1 MKRLAAC
8 STATGCAGPRAGIR
22 RKAPASQTSAAPVA
36 TFFVALAALA
46 ALTAAPTAAQV
57 AVRAGTLHTVSGPPI
72 ENAVVVAGAHGKIE
86 WVGPAAEADVP
97 DGVEVLEAAVVT
109 PGLVDPHSVVGLSG
123 ALNSNV
129 GPVRDQDQLE
139 RSSPIQPDLRAIDA
153 YDANETLVEWVRSYG
168 VTTMHTGHGPGAL
181 VSGQTMIAKTRGRNV
196 DQAVVVPARMLASTL
211 GNAVSSNFQSPG
223 TSAKGIAML
232 RNALLGAQAYLEQA
246 QKAAEA
252 GAEDGDEAGGREA
265 EGDEAEGDEAE
276 GDEAEDDEA
285 EGDEAEGDEA
295 DGEEGDARPAPKP
308 PARDLSKE
316 ALGQVLEG
324 ELSLLITANTVPEIA
339 AALRLQQEFGF
350 DLVLDGAAESYLL
363 LDEIREAGV
372 PVLLHPPMS
381 RVRNG
386 SWETAASLADAGIP
400 FAIQTGFEGYVPKTR
415 VLLWE
420 AAIAAANGLGM
431 ERALEAVTLSP
442 ARILGIDD
450 RVGSVEVGK
459 DADLAL
465 FDGDPFEYT
474 SHICGVIIEAEV
486 MSSECR

>member
-1 MKRLAAC
+1 M
-8 STATGCAGPRAGIR
+8 TARNPDVFPKGDRPGSRARCLGTASFFAGL
-22 RKAPASQTSAAPVA
+22 
-36 TFFVALAALA
+36 VALAAIPA
-46 ALTAAPTAAQV
+46 AAQV
-57 AVRAGTLHTVSGPPI
+57 AVRAGTLHTVSGAPI
-72 ENAVVVAGAHGKIE
+72 ENAVVIAGADGRIE
-86 WVGPAAEADVP
+86 WVGPAADANIP
-97 DGVEVLEAAVVT
+97 DGVDVLEAAVVT
-109 PGLVDPHSVVGLSG
+109 PGLVDARSVVGLSG

-139 RSSPIQPDLRAIDA
+139 RSSPLQPDLRAIDA

-168 VTTMHTGHGPGAL
+168 VTTLHTGHGPGAL

-196 DQAVVVPARMLASTL
+196 EQATLMPVRMLAATL

-232 RNALLGAQAYLEQA
+232 RSALHGAQSYLDQVR
-246 QKAAEA
+246 KAEEA
-252 GAEDGDEAGGREA
+252 DADGNGGSDGDGNG
-265 EGDEAEGDEAE
+265 EGD
-276 GDEAEDDEA
+276 DDA
-285 EGDEAEGDEA
+285 K
-295 DGEEGDARPAPKP
+295 PAPQP
-308 PARDLSKE
+308 PPRDLSKE
-316 ALGQVLEG
+316 ALGQVLSG
-324 ELSLLITANTVPEIA
+324 ELSLLVTANTVAEMA
-339 AALRLQQEFGF
+339 SALRLQQEFGF
-350 DLVLDGAAESYLL
+350 NLVLDSAAESYLL

-372 PVLLHPPMS
+372 PVLLHPTMS

-386 SWETAASLADAGIP
+386 SYETAGQLADAGIP

-431 ERALEAVTLSP
+431 ERALEAITLSP

-450 RVGSVEVGK
+450 RVGSIEVGK

-474 SHICGVIIEAEV
+474 SHICGVIIESEV
-486 MSSECR
+486 LSTECR

>member
-1 MKRLAAC
+1 MKRLGTI
-8 STATGCAGPRAGIR
+8 S
-22 RKAPASQTSAAPVA
+22 
-36 TFFVALAALA
+36 FFIPAALLA
-46 ALTAAPTAAQV
+46 VLAPTPAAAQV

-72 ENAVVVAGAHGKIE
+72 EDAVVIAGADGMIE
-86 WVGPAAEADVP
+86 WVGPAAEANIP
-97 DGVEVLEAAVVT
+97 DGVDVLEAAVVT
-109 PGLVDPHSVVGLSG
+109 PGLVDARSVVGLSG

-139 RSSPIQPDLRAIDA
+139 RSSPLQPELRAIDA

-168 VTTMHTGHGPGAL
+168 VTTLHTGHGPGAL

-196 DQAVVVPARMLASTL
+196 EQATLMPVRMLATTL

-232 RNALLGAQAYLEQA
+232 RSALHGAQAYLDQVR
-246 QKAAEA
+246 KAEEA
-252 GAEDGDEAGGREA
+252 GGDGSGGDNGDDNGEEDGDAK
-265 EGDEAEGDEAE
+265 
-276 GDEAEDDEA
+276 
-285 EGDEAEGDEA
+285 
-295 DGEEGDARPAPKP
+295 PAPQP
-308 PARDLSKE
+308 PPRDLAKE
-316 ALGQVLEG
+316 ALGQVLDG
-324 ELSLLITANTVPEIA
+324 ELSLLVTANTVAEMA
-339 AALRLQQEFGF
+339 SALRLQQEFGF
-350 DLVLDGAAESYLL
+350 DLVLDSAAESYLL

-372 PVLLHPPMS
+372 PVLLHPTMG

-386 SWETAASLADAGIP
+386 SYETAARLADAGIP

-450 RVGSVEVGK
+450 RVGSIEVGK

-474 SHICGVIIEAEV
+474 SHICGVIIESDV
-486 MSSECR
+486 MSAECR

>member
-1 MKRLAAC
+1 MKRLG
-8 STATGCAGPRAGIR
+8 TAF
-22 RKAPASQTSAAPVA
+22 
-36 TFFVALAALA
+36 FFVALAALVA
-46 ALTAAPTAAQV
+46 VPAAAQV
-57 AVRAGTLHTVSGPPI
+57 AVRAGTLHTVSGAPI
-72 ENAVVVAGAHGKIE
+72 ENAVVIAGADGRIE
-86 WVGPAAEADVP
+86 WVGPAAEANIP
-97 DGVEVLEAAVVT
+97 DGVDVLEAAVVT
-109 PGLVDPHSVVGLSG
+109 PGLVDARSVVGLSG

-139 RSSPIQPDLRAIDA
+139 RSSPLQPDLRAIDA

-168 VTTMHTGHGPGAL
+168 VTTLHTGHGPGAL

-196 DQAVVVPARMLASTL
+196 EQATLMPVRMLAATL

-232 RNALLGAQAYLEQA
+232 RSALHGAQAYLDQV
-246 QKAAEA
+246 QKAEEA
-252 GAEDGDEAGGREA
+252 GAEGNGESDGDGNGE
-265 EGDEAEGDEAE
+265 
-276 GDEAEDDEA
+276 EDD
-285 EGDEAEGDEA
+285 
-295 DGEEGDARPAPKP
+295 DAKPAPQP
-308 PARDLSKE
+308 PPRDLSKE
-316 ALGQVLEG
+316 ALGQVLSG
-324 ELSLLITANTVPEIA
+324 ELSLLVTANTVAEMA
-339 AALRLQQEFGF
+339 SALRLQQEFGF
-350 DLVLDGAAESYLL
+350 DLVLDSAAESYLL

-372 PVLLHPPMS
+372 PVLLHPTMS

-386 SWETAASLADAGIP
+386 SYETAATLADAGIP

-431 ERALEAVTLSP
+431 ERALEAITLSP

-450 RVGSVEVGK
+450 RVGSIEVGK

-474 SHICGVIIEAEV
+474 SHICGVIIESEV
-486 MSSECR
+486 LSTECR

>member
-1 MKRLAAC
+1 MKRLG
-8 STATGCAGPRAGIR
+8 TTLLL
-22 RKAPASQTSAAPVA
+22 VA
-36 TFFVALAALA
+36 VAALA
-46 ALTAAPTAAQV
+46 GGPAAAQV
-57 AVRAGTLHTVSGPPI
+57 AVRAETLHTVSGPPI
-72 ENAVVVAGAHGKIE
+72 RNAVVIAGADGKIE
-86 WVGPAAEADVP
+86 WVGPAAEANIP
-97 DGVEVLEAAVVT
+97 DGARVLEAAVVT

-168 VTTMHTGHGPGAL
+168 VTTLHTGHGPGAL
-181 VSGQTMIAKTRGRNV
+181 ISGQTMIAKTRGRNV
-196 DQAVVVPARMLASTL
+196 EQATLVPARMLAATL

-223 TSAKGIAML
+223 TSSKGVAML
-232 RNALLGAQAYLEQA
+232 RGAFIGAQAYLEEVR
-246 QKAAEA
+246 KAEEA
-252 GAEDGDEAGGREA
+252 GDEDESSDDNGDEDSEGHHDGDAK
-265 EGDEAEGDEAE
+265 
-276 GDEAEDDEA
+276 
-285 EGDEAEGDEA
+285 
-295 DGEEGDARPAPKP
+295 PAPKP
-308 PARDLSKE
+308 PPRDLAKE
-316 ALGQVLEG
+316 ALGQVLDG

-339 AALRLQQEFGF
+339 AALRLQSEFGF

-372 PVLLHPPMS
+372 PVVLHPTMS

-386 SWETAASLADAGIP
+386 SYETAAKLADAGIP
-400 FAIQTGFEGYVPKTR
+400 FALQTGFEGYVPKTR

-420 AAIAAANGLGM
+420 AAIAAANGLGR
-431 ERALEAVTLSP
+431 ERALEAITLSP

-450 RVGSVEVGK
+450 RVGSIEVGK

-486 MSSECR
+486 MSTECR

>member
-1 MKRLAAC
+1 MKRLGTTLALALL
-8 STATGCAGPRAGIR
+8 
-22 RKAPASQTSAAPVA
+22 
-36 TFFVALAALA
+36 VALAGGPA
-46 ALTAAPTAAQV
+46 AAQV
-57 AVRAGTLHTVSGPPI
+57 AVRAETLHTVSGAPI
-72 ENAVVVAGAHGKIE
+72 QNAVVIAGADGKIE
-86 WVGPAAEADVP
+86 WVGPAADANIP
-97 DGVEVLEAAVVT
+97 DGARVLEAAVVT

-168 VTTMHTGHGPGAL
+168 VTTLHTGHGPGAL
-181 VSGQTMIAKTRGRNV
+181 ISGQTMIAKTRGRNV
-196 DQAVVVPARMLASTL
+196 EQATLVPARMLAATL

-223 TSAKGIAML
+223 TSSKGVAML
-232 RNALLGAQAYLEQA
+232 RGALIGAQEYLEQVR
-246 QKAAEA
+246 KAENPGNAGILPASEGP
-252 GAEDGDEAGGREA
+252 GAEQSGDAVSSDDDGDAK
-265 EGDEAEGDEAE
+265 
-276 GDEAEDDEA
+276 
-285 EGDEAEGDEA
+285 
-295 DGEEGDARPAPKP
+295 PAPKP
-308 PARDLSKE
+308 PPRDLAKE
-316 ALGQVLEG
+316 ALGQVLDG

-339 AALRLQQEFGF
+339 AALRLQHEFGF

-372 PVLLHPPMS
+372 PVVLHPTMS

-386 SWETAASLADAGIP
+386 SFETAAKLADAGIP

-420 AAIAAANGLGM
+420 AAIAAANGLGQ
-431 ERALEAVTLSP
+431 ERALEAITLTP

-450 RVGSVEVGK
+450 RVGSIEVGK

-474 SHICGVIIEAEV
+474 SHICGVIIESEV
-486 MSSECR
+486 MSAECR

>member
-8 STATGCAGPRAGIR
+8 STATGCAGLLAGIR
-22 RKAPASQTSAAPVA
+22 RKAPAFETSAAPVT

-46 ALTAAPTAAQV
+46 ALTAVPTAAQV

-72 ENAVVVAGAHGKIE
+72 ENAVVIAGADGKIE
-86 WVGPAAEADVP
+86 WVGPAADANIP
-97 DGVEVLEAAVVT
+97 DGIEVVEAAVVT

-232 RNALLGAQAYLEQA
+232 RNALFGAQAYLDQV
-246 QKAAEA
+246 QQAAEA
-252 GAEDGDEAGGREA
+252 GTED
-265 EGDEAEGDEAE
+265 
-276 GDEAEDDEA
+276 
-285 EGDEAEGDEA
+285 GDEAEGDEA
-295 DGEEGDARPAPKP
+295 DGEEGDAKPAPKA

-339 AALRLQQEFGF
+339 SALRLQQEFGF

-372 PVLLHPPMS
+372 PVLLHPTMS

-386 SWETAASLADAGIP
+386 SYETAASLADAGIP

-450 RVGSVEVGK
+450 RVGSIEVGK

-474 SHICGVIIEAEV
+474 SHICGVIIESEV
-486 MSSECR
+486 MSTECR

>member
-1 MKRLAAC
+1 MKRLGTTLALALL
-8 STATGCAGPRAGIR
+8 
-22 RKAPASQTSAAPVA
+22 
-36 TFFVALAALA
+36 VALAGGPA
-46 ALTAAPTAAQV
+46 AAQV
-57 AVRAGTLHTVSGPPI
+57 AVRAETLHTVSGSPI
-72 ENAVVVAGAHGKIE
+72 QNAVVIAGADGKIE
-86 WVGPAAEADVP
+86 WVGPAADANIP

-168 VTTMHTGHGPGAL
+168 VTTLHTGHGPGAL
-181 VSGQTMIAKTRGRNV
+181 ISGQTMIAKTRGRNV
-196 DQAVVVPARMLASTL
+196 EQATLVPARMLAATL

-223 TSAKGIAML
+223 TSSKGVAML
-232 RNALLGAQAYLEQA
+232 RGALIGAQEYLEQVR
-246 QKAAEA
+246 KAENPGNAGILPASEGP
-252 GAEDGDEAGGREA
+252 GAEQSGDAVSSDDDGDAK
-265 EGDEAEGDEAE
+265 
-276 GDEAEDDEA
+276 
-285 EGDEAEGDEA
+285 
-295 DGEEGDARPAPKP
+295 PAPKP
-308 PARDLSKE
+308 PPRDLAKE
-316 ALGQVLEG
+316 ALGQVLDG

-339 AALRLQQEFGF
+339 AALRLQHEFGF

-372 PVLLHPPMS
+372 PVVLHPTMS

-386 SWETAASLADAGIP
+386 SFETAAKLADAGIP

-420 AAIAAANGLGM
+420 AAIAAANGLGR
-431 ERALEAVTLSP
+431 ERALEAITLTP

-450 RVGSVEVGK
+450 RVGSIEVGK

-474 SHICGVIIEAEV
+474 SHICGVIIESEV
-486 MSSECR
+486 MSAECR

>member
-1 MKRLAAC
+1 MSRRRANRPAEARTLAA
-8 STATGCAGPRAGIR
+8 AIVAGAL
-22 RKAPASQTSAAPVA
+22 AVAVAVPAS
-36 TFFVALAALA
+36 
-46 ALTAAPTAAQV
+46 AQV
-57 AVRAGTLHTVSGPPI
+57 AVRAGTLHTVSGEPV
-72 ENAVVVAGAHGKIE
+72 ENAVVIAGADGKIA
-86 WVGPAAEADVP
+86 WIGPAADAEIP

-109 PGLVDPHSVVGLSG
+109 PGLVDAHSVVGLSG

-153 YDANETLVEWVRSYG
+153 YDASETLVEWVRLYG
-168 VTTMHTGHGPGAL
+168 VTTLHTGHGPGAL
-181 VSGQTMIAKTRGRNV
+181 ISGQTMIAKTRGRNV

-223 TSAKGIAML
+223 TSAKGVAML
-232 RNALLGAQAYLEQA
+232 RNALHGARSYLDQVE
-246 QKAAEA
+246 AADDGETDDEGSDSGTEA
-252 GAEDGDEAGGREA
+252 GS
-265 EGDEAEGDEAE
+265 EGDTG
-276 GDEAEDDEA
+276 
-285 EGDEAEGDEA
+285 
-295 DGEEGDARPAPKP
+295 GESAGTP
-308 PARDLSKE
+308 PPRDLAKE
-316 ALGQVLEG
+316 ALGQVLDG
-324 ELSLLITANTVPEIA
+324 ELSLMVTANTAPQIA
-339 AALRLQQEFGF
+339 AALRLQREFGF
-350 DLVLDGAAESYLL
+350 DLVLDGAAESYRL

-372 PVLLHPPMS
+372 PVVLHPTMS

-386 SWETAASLADAGIP
+386 SYETAAALADAGIP
-400 FAIQTGFEGYVPKTR
+400 FAIQSGFEGYVPKTR

-450 RVGSVEVGK
+450 RVGAIEVGM

-474 SHICGVIIEAEV
+474 TRICGVIIEAEV
-486 MSSECR
+486 MSTECR

>member
-1 MKRLAAC
+1 MRRTALAWNRPPELRYTSECRCAGLLARLGRSPMELAAGQR
-8 STATGCAGPRAGIR
+8 ATTIRHGGAPR
-22 RKAPASQTSAAPVA
+22 PTLLA
-36 TFFVALAALA
+36 TVALAV
-46 ALTAAPTAAQV
+46 LTAGAAAAQV
-57 AVRAGTLHTVSGPPI
+57 AVRAETLHTVSGAPI
-72 ENAVVVAGAHGKIE
+72 ENAVVVAGADGRIE
-86 WVGPAAEADVP
+86 WVGPAAEANIP
-97 DGVEVLEAAVVT
+97 DGVDVLEAAVVT

-168 VTTMHTGHGPGAL
+168 VTTLHTGHGPGAL

-196 DQAVVVPARMLASTL
+196 EQAVVVPARMLASTL

-232 RNALLGAQAYLEQA
+232 RNALHGAQAYLDQVR
-246 QKAAEA
+246 KAEEA
-252 GAEDGDEAGGREA
+252 AGDGNGDSDGNGNGEKDGDAK
-265 EGDEAEGDEAE
+265 
-276 GDEAEDDEA
+276 
-285 EGDEAEGDEA
+285 
-295 DGEEGDARPAPKP
+295 PAPQP
-308 PARDLSKE
+308 PPRDLSKE
-316 ALGQVLEG
+316 ALGLVLEG

-339 AALRLQQEFGF
+339 AALRLRQEFGF
-350 DLVLDGAAESYLL
+350 DLVLDSAAESYLL

-372 PVLLHPPMS
+372 PVLLHPTMS

-386 SWETAASLADAGIP
+386 SYETAATLADAGIP

-431 ERALEAVTLSP
+431 ERALEAITLSS

-450 RVGSVEVGK
+450 RVGSIEVGK

-474 SHICGVIIEAEV
+474 SHICGVIIESEV
-486 MSSECR
+486 MSAECR

>member
-1 MKRLAAC
+1 MKRLG
-8 STATGCAGPRAGIR
+8 TTLLLAT
-22 RKAPASQTSAAPVA
+22 
-36 TFFVALAALA
+36 LAALA
-46 ALTAAPTAAQV
+46 GGPAAAQV
-57 AVRAGTLHTVSGPPI
+57 AVRAETLHTVSGPPI
-72 ENAVVVAGAHGKIE
+72 QNAIVIAGADGKIE
-86 WVGPAAEADVP
+86 WVGPAADANIP

-168 VTTMHTGHGPGAL
+168 VTTLHTGHGPGAL

-223 TSAKGIAML
+223 TSSKGVAML
-232 RNALLGAQAYLEQA
+232 RGALIGAQAYLEQVR
-246 QKAAEA
+246 KAEEA
-252 GAEDGDEAGGREA
+252 
-265 EGDEAEGDEAE
+265 GDEAESSDDNGDEDSE
-276 GDEAEDDEA
+276 GHHDD
-285 EGDEAEGDEA
+285 
-295 DGEEGDARPAPKP
+295 DAKPAPQP
-308 PARDLSKE
+308 PPRDLAKE
-316 ALGQVLEG
+316 ALGQVLDG
-324 ELSLLITANTVPEIA
+324 ELSLLVTANTVPEIA
-339 AALRLQQEFGF
+339 AALRLQREFGF

-372 PVLLHPPMS
+372 PVVLHPTMS

-386 SWETAASLADAGIP
+386 SYETAAKLADAGIP
-400 FAIQTGFEGYVPKTR
+400 FALQTGFEGYVPKTR

-420 AAIAAANGLGM
+420 AAIAAANGLGR
-431 ERALEAVTLSP
+431 ERALEAITLSP

-450 RVGSVEVGK
+450 RVGSIEVGK

-474 SHICGVIIEAEV
+474 SHICGVIIESEA
-486 MSSECR
+486 MSTECR

>member
-1 MKRLAAC
+1 MKNV
-8 STATGCAGPRAGIR
+8 T
-22 RKAPASQTSAAPVA
+22 
-36 TFFVALAALA
+36 LAALLVA
-46 ALTAAPTAAQV
+46 ATTGSAVAQV
-57 AVRAGTLHTVSGPPI
+57 AVRAGTLHTVSGAPI
-72 ENAVVVAGAHGKIE
+72 ENAVVIAGADGRIE
-86 WVGPAAEADVP
+86 WVGPAAEANIP
-97 DGVEVLEAAVVT
+97 DGVDVLEAAVVT
-109 PGLVDPHSVVGLSG
+109 PGLVDARSVVGLSG

-139 RSSPIQPDLRAIDA
+139 RSSPLQPDLRAIDA

-168 VTTMHTGHGPGAL
+168 VTTLHTGHGPGAL

-196 DQAVVVPARMLASTL
+196 EQATLMPVRMLAATL

-232 RNALLGAQAYLEQA
+232 RSALHGARAYLDQVR
-246 QKAAEA
+246 KAEEA
-252 GAEDGDEAGGREA
+252 GSAGNGESNGDGNDEEDV
-265 EGDEAEGDEAE
+265 
-276 GDEAEDDEA
+276 
-285 EGDEAEGDEA
+285 
-295 DGEEGDARPAPKP
+295 DAKPAPQP
-308 PARDLSKE
+308 PPRDLSKE
-316 ALGQVLEG
+316 ALGQVLDG
-324 ELSLLITANTVPEIA
+324 ELSLLVTANTVAEMA
-339 AALRLQQEFGF
+339 SALRLQQEFGF
-350 DLVLDGAAESYLL
+350 DLVLDSAAESYLL

-372 PVLLHPPMS
+372 PVLLHPTMS

-386 SWETAASLADAGIP
+386 SYETAAQLADAGIP

-415 VLLWE
+415 VLIWE

-450 RVGSVEVGK
+450 RVGSIEVGK

-474 SHICGVIIEAEV
+474 SHICGVIIESEV
-486 MSSECR
+486 MSAECR

>member
-1 MKRLAAC
+1 MTRLAAC
-8 STATGCAGPRAGIR
+8 RTATGCAG
-22 RKAPASQTSAAPVA
+22 AAPGA
-36 TFFVALAALA
+36 TFFGALATLTALAALA
-46 ALTAAPTAAQV
+46 AAPAAAQV
-57 AVRAGTLHTVSGPPI
+57 AVRAGTLHTVSGEPI
-72 ENAVVVAGAHGKIE
+72 ENAVVIAGADGKIE
-86 WVGPAAEADVP
+86 WVGPAADANIP

-109 PGLVDPHSVVGLSG
+109 PGLVDARSVVGLSG

-139 RSSPIQPDLRAIDA
+139 RSSPLQPDLRAIDA
-153 YDANETLVEWVRSYG
+153 YDATETLVEWVRSYG

-223 TSAKGIAML
+223 TSAKGVAML
-232 RNALLGAQAYLEQA
+232 RNALLGAEAYLEQVRNA
-246 QKAAEA
+246 EEA
-252 GAEDGDEAGGREA
+252 GAEDD
-265 EGDEAEGDEAE
+265 
-276 GDEAEDDEA
+276 
-285 EGDEAEGDEA
+285 DEAEGDEA
-295 DGEEGDARPAPKP
+295 DGEEGDAKPAPQP
-308 PARDLSKE
+308 PPRDLAKE
-316 ALGQVLEG
+316 ALGQVLDG

-339 AALRLQQEFGF
+339 AALRLQREFGF
-350 DLVLDGAAESYLL
+350 DLVLDSAAESYLL

-372 PVLLHPPMS
+372 PVLIHPTMS

-386 SWETAASLADAGIP
+386 SFETAASLADAGIP
-400 FAIQTGFEGYVPKTR
+400 FAIQTGFEGYVPKSR

-431 ERALEAVTLSP
+431 ERALEAITLSP

-474 SHICGVIIEAEV
+474 SHICGVIIESEV
-486 MSSECR
+486 MSAECR

>member
-1 MKRLAAC
+1 MKRPALVWNKFRPLGTRASCPHPGAASFPARQRSGPPQWILLA
-8 STATGCAGPRAGIR
+8 TTVLTG
-22 RKAPASQTSAAPVA
+22 
-36 TFFVALAALA
+36 
-46 ALTAAPTAAQV
+46 LTAIPTAAQV
-57 AVRAGTLHTVSGPPI
+57 AVRAETLHTVSGPPI
-72 ENAVVVAGAHGKIE
+72 QNAVVIAGADGKIE
-86 WVGPAAEADVP
+86 WVGPAADADIP
-97 DGVEVLEAAVVT
+97 DGARVLEAAVVT

-168 VTTMHTGHGPGAL
+168 VTTLHTGHGPGAL
-181 VSGQTMIAKTRGRNV
+181 ISGQTMIAKTRGRNV
-196 DQAVVVPARMLASTL
+196 EQATLVPARMLAATL

-223 TSAKGIAML
+223 TSSKGVAML
-232 RNALLGAQAYLEQA
+232 RGAFIGAQAYLEQVR
-246 QKAAEA
+246 KAENPGNAGILPASEGP
-252 GAEDGDEAGGREA
+252 GAEQSGDAVSSDDDGDAK
-265 EGDEAEGDEAE
+265 
-276 GDEAEDDEA
+276 
-285 EGDEAEGDEA
+285 
-295 DGEEGDARPAPKP
+295 PAPKP
-308 PARDLSKE
+308 PPRDLAKE
-316 ALGQVLEG
+316 ALGQVLDG

-339 AALRLQQEFGF
+339 AALRLQHEFGF

-372 PVLLHPPMS
+372 PVVLHPTMS

-386 SWETAASLADAGIP
+386 SFETAAKLADAGIP

-420 AAIAAANGLGM
+420 AAIAAANGLGR
-431 ERALEAVTLSP
+431 ERALEAITLSP

-450 RVGSVEVGK
+450 RVGSIEVGK

-474 SHICGVIIEAEV
+474 SHICGVIIESEV
-486 MSSECR
+486 MSRECR